1 MKFLARFQRLERSRR
16 SGEAAGST
24 TGERFRAIEPVTP
37 LPEVHGNDLGRFAPP
52 VDPPLEL
59 QPRTDAQPF
68 VRCPTCGADSP
79 LGTRRCVCGAAL
91 DTLQVVA
98 FNTALWDRHREE
110 LARHETQRQR
120 AQAEELEEARRLQT
134 ERQAL
139 GEAIAREVAER
150 EGMVRSGGVS
160 RAAGA
165 VLLLGFLALV
175 LLPRGPLARGVF
187 AFLLGAVCVRAVVAW
202 ARSRS
207 VETDPGGGSTVDR

>member
-110 LARHETQRQR
+110 LED
-120 AQAEELEEARRLQT
+120 ARRLQA